1 MSDLK
6 LNNSTLPYKEF
17 YGANNEQ
24 MHLLIADGR
33 IPISVA
39 GLMKRRL
46 EVLDSGDSE
55 LISAWWD
62 NYVDTGNGILYHPD
76 GEVKIVSNAQ
86 PFLDMNSESKL
97 SNGALVLG
105 NDRDSSIEVYNSIKG
120 AEFKRSDL
128 GKTGNVLTKDEV
140 KNHPIWQELAGD
152 KNLLSDYA
160 DVAFKLGKEK
170 FNYDN
175 MMGVY
180 ISSPQ
185 KNVVGRLWLVYFL
198 GNYSNADGISYLY
211 NYGGRLV
218 GVAPEARSA
227 KNGKVVKSQDIA
239 NNVINYLS
247 SRTALEGVTKKGVL
261 SAVQKAYQ

>member
-6 LNNSTLPYKEF
+6 LNNSTLPYEQF
-17 YGANNEQ
+17 CGANHKQ
-24 MHLLIADGR
+24 MPLLIADGR
-33 IPISVA
+33 IPISVS

-62 NYVDTGNGILYHPD
+62 NYVDTGNGILYHPN

-105 NDRDSSIEVYNSIKG
+105 NNKDSSIEVYNSING
-120 AEFKRSDL
+120 TEFKRSDL

-140 KNHPIWQELAGD
+140 KNHPIWQELVGD
-152 KNLLSDYA
+152 KDLLSDYV
-160 DVAFKLGKEK
+160 DVAFKLGKER

-180 ISSPQ
+180 ISNPQ
-185 KNVVGRLWLVYFL
+185 ENVVGRLWLVDGLSYNSNANGLNFL
-198 GNYSNADGISYLY
+198 DNYS
-211 NYGGRLV
+211 GRLV
-218 GVAPEARSA
+218 GVVPEARSA
-227 KNGKVVKSQDIA
+227 KNGKVLKSQDIA
-239 NNVINYLS
+239 DNVINYLS